1 MSRCAAS
8 APRQDSLSCPPQ
20 FTTYSSTPI
29 LLILQ
34 PGIHGRSGPS
44 EVGAQSLPLK
54 AYEPTIEI
62 RERTSRSVFIE
73 AAYTVETGEAERIA
87 VDWTAKGGTGGT
99 SREP

>member
-1 MSRCAAS
+1 
-8 APRQDSLSCPPQ
+8 
-20 FTTYSSTPI
+20 

-34 PGIHGRSGPS
+34 SGIHGRSGPS